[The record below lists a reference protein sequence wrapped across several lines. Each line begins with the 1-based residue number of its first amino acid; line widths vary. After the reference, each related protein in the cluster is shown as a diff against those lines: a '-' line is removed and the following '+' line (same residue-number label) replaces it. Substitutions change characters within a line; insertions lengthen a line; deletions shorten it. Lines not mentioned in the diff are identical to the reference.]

1 MYTENGYMSV
11 SLMSANRPRIISA
24 HSIRDGTS
32 EEKLAAYDTYISYS
46 GKYEV
51 QGNKVIHHVEV
62 SLFPNW
68 GGMDQVRFFEFDG
81 NRLSLSTPPLLLA
94 GKQKTAKLI
103 WERV

>member
-1 MYTENGYMSV
+1 MSV
-11 SLMSANRPRIISA
+11 SFMSANRPKIVSA
-24 HSIRDGTS
+24 RSIRGGTT
-32 EEKLAAYDTYISYS
+32 EEKIAAYDTYLSYC

-51 QGNKVIHHVEV
+51 QGNKVIHHIEV

-68 GGMDQVRFFEFDG
+68 SGVDQVRFFEFDG

-94 GKQKTAKLI
+94 GKQKTAQLI